1 MRRKLLRRTIFRES
15 FMSLNLRHAWAGLAW
30 AVTGLTGFT
39 AHAADLPQL
48 NIDLQQTTV
57 SGISSGAF
65 MAVQMAVAKSAS
77 VRGVAV
83 TAGGP
88 YNCALDAANGYLV
101 VAGAGSMTSIA
112 RCMQGDPS
120 LPAQPITDDQLAQMV
135 STTTAWAQ
143 KGKIDPVSNLANQ
156 AVWVFHGYND
166 GIVKL
171 PVSQALLQWY
181 GNFAPTTQIFAKDTL
196 NAAHAQISAACGDT
210 RAASCNL
217 CPTVGNQFINTCTD
231 QPQPSAPVVYDA
243 AGSALQMFYGPL
255 KRTATSQL
263 SATAQEFSQRPYL
276 KWHSGLSV
284 AMSSQ
289 IAMGDTGYVYVPQAC
304 KDGQSCRL
312 HIAFH
317 GCMQSATS
325 IKRAFVDGAGVNE
338 WADANR
344 MVVLYPQATP
354 TNMPVVNPMGCWDW
368 WGYNDIPQIA
378 TFMIPNPVGTFA
390 TSEGVQIAAVW
401 RMAEHLAAKGK
412 PGTWATP
419 VTPVPQLQALDQS
432 DDQVLLRWQ
441 PVSAASGYRIYR
453 SSGSDAPQAVG
464 GVVTQAFW
472 ADSGLQAQHSY
483 RYTVRAVVNGQE
495 SPDSNAVTVSTARLA
510 PTLAQ
515 CNPYFSLAL
524 NKPVTAQGVP
534 TTNVCP

>member
-1 MRRKLLRRTIFRES
+1 MRLNMREV
-15 FMSLNLRHAWAGLAW
+15 LVGWACAVAGL
-30 AVTGLTGFT
+30 T
-39 AHAADLPQL
+39 AQAADLPQL

-77 VRGVAV
+77 VRGAAI

-101 VAGAGSMTSIA
+101 AAGAGAMTSIA

-120 LPAQPITDDQLAQMV
+120 LPAQPITDVQLAQMV
-135 STTTAWAQ
+135 STANDWAQ

-181 GNFAPTTQIFAKDTL
+181 GNFTSPTHIFSKDTL
-196 NAAHAQISAACGDT
+196 NAAHAQITAACDNT
-210 RAASCNL
+210 KTTVCNL
-217 CPTVGNQFINTCTD
+217 CPTTGNQFINTCTD
-231 QPQPSAPVVYDA
+231 QPQPSTPVVYDA

-255 KRTATSQL
+255 KHTATSQL
-263 SATAQEFSQRPYL
+263 STKAQEFSQKPYL
-276 KWHSGLSV
+276 KWRNGFNVTFTSD
-284 AMSSQ
+284 
-289 IAMGDTGYVYVPQAC
+289 IAMGDTGYVYVPQSC
-304 KDGQSCRL
+304 KDGELCRL

-325 IKRAFVDGAGVNE
+325 IKRAFVDSAGVNE

-344 MVVLYPQATP
+344 MVVLYPQAMP
-354 TNMPVVNPMGCWDW
+354 TNLPVVNPMGCWDW
-368 WGYNDIPQIA
+368 WGYNDIPQLA

-390 TSEGVQIAAVW
+390 TAEGVQVAAVW
-401 RMAEHLAAKGK
+401 RMAERLAAKGK
-412 PGTWATP
+412 PGSWVPT
-419 VTPVPQLQALDQS
+419 VTEAPQLQALDQS

-441 PVSAASGYRIYR
+441 PVSNATGYRIYR
-453 SSGSDAPQAVG
+453 SSGKDAAKAVG
-464 GVVTQAFW
+464 GVVSQVFW
-472 ADSGLQAQHSY
+472 ADSGLLPLQSY
-483 RYTVRAVVNGQE
+483 TYTVRAVVNGQE
-495 SPDSNAVTVSTARLA
+495 SANSNAVKVGTARPS

-515 CNPYFSLAL
+515 CNPYFSLTQ

-534 TTNVCP
+534 TTDVCP